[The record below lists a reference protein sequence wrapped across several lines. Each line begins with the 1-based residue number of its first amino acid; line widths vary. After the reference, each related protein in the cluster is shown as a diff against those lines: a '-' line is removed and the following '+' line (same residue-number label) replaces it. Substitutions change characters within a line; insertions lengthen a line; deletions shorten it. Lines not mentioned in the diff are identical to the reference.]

1 MKNPQSQSKKMVWTG
16 RIISGI
22 CILFLIVDAV
32 MKLLNTKVSIEGS
45 AQIGWPEDK
54 VVSIGFMLLICTIL
68 YVIPGT
74 AILGAILLT
83 AYLGGATAIMLRAG
97 NPGHPY
103 FFPVFFGILVWLGL
117 FLRDSKLREM
127 IPLKK

>member
-1 MKNPQSQSKKMVWTG
+1 MENPQSQSKKMLWSG

-22 CILFLIVDAV
+22 CILFLIVDAS
-32 MKLLNTKVSIEGS
+32 MKLLNTKASIEGS

-54 VVSIGFMLLICTIL
+54 VVGLGILLLICTIL
-68 YVIPGT
+68 YVIPRT
-74 AILGAILLT
+74 AVLGAILLT
-83 AYLGGATAIMLRAG
+83 AYLGGATSIMLRAG

-103 FFPVFFGILVWLGL
+103 FFPVFFGILIWLGL
-117 FLRDSKLREM
+117 FLRDAKLREM